1 MFISCLARTVGHITA
16 LILVIGR
23 NVREMSKEERN
34 WDCLAKEVKL
44 YNDTFVNGGN
54 KCTHKTSVYGKILKY
69 IFAEREWTFEFV
81 GQLLGMTAQNV
92 NYIVNRMSE
101 NSFSPI
107 YVRRLCKNL
116 NIDYE
121 YVCELRDAMIA
132 MG

>member
-1 MFISCLARTVGHITA
+1 MFINCHLKRGLNITA
-16 LILVIGR
+16 LILVTER
-23 NVREMSKEERN
+23 NVRKMNLVQRDLEVV
-34 WDCLAKEVKL
+34 AKEIML
-44 YNDTFVNGGN
+44 FNDTFVNGGN
-54 KCTHKTSVYGKILKY
+54 KCTHNTSVYGKILKY

-121 YVCELRDAMIA
+121 YVCKLRDAMIA